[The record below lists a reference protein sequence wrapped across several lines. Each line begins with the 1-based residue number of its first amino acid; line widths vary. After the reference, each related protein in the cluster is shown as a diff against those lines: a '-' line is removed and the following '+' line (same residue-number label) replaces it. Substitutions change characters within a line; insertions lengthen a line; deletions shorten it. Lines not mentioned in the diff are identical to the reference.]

1 VSEAAMNVQ
10 TLRELGRT
18 VIDVFPFFNE
28 LELLELRLGI
38 LSPFV
43 DKFVLVECPQT
54 FSGNIKPLYF
64 QENQA
69 RFSAWRDQIVH
80 YVVDDPI
87 ESIDDLSRR
96 LKSSQMPSLDR
107 WILTKT
113 ISSHLAFGPF
123 HWKQEFFQKESIRK
137 AIPPLKGDDV
147 VFFGDLDEV
156 WNPRMEFDWDEQIL
170 FRLNQE
176 VYSYWMNNRSS
187 EVWTSAVFTAYKN
200 LESRSLN
207 DLRMNSAGMQI
218 RVVPCGGWHFNY
230 QGGADR
236 IRLKLQSFGHQEFN
250 NQKILGKLGKRLA
263 KRKDVLGRSFK
274 FEKSEVGLPPEVLA
288 MKHVFPDWFL

>member
-1 VSEAAMNVQ
+1 MDIQ
-10 TLRELGRT
+10 TLRRSGRT

-43 DKFVLVECPQT
+43 DKFVLVECPRT
-54 FSGNIKPLYF
+54 FSGISKPLYF
-64 QENQA
+64 EENQA

-80 YVVDDPI
+80 FVVSDPLESVDDLAVRLR
-87 ESIDDLSRR
+87 LSEI
-96 LKSSQMPSLDR
+96 SPLDR
-107 WILTKT
+107 WILERT
-113 ISSHLAFGPF
+113 SSFHLALGEFQ
-123 HWKQEFFQKESIRK
+123 WKQEFFQRESIRK
-137 AIPPLKGDDV
+137 AIPSLKDDDV
-147 VFFGDLDEV
+147 VFFSDLDEV
-156 WNPRMEFDWDEQIL
+156 WNPRMEFDWDEEIL

-187 EVWTSAVFTAYKN
+187 EVWTSAIFTAYKN
-200 LESRSLN
+200 LENRSLN
-207 DLRMNSAGMQI
+207 DLRSNSAGMQI
-218 RVVPCGGWHFNY
+218 RVVPRGGWHFSY

-236 IRLKLQSFGHQEFN
+236 IRLKIQSFGHQEFN

-263 KRKDVLGRSFK
+263 KRKDVLGRSLK

-288 MKHVFPDWFL
+288 MKHAFPDWFL